1 MSWSHRILGSNPLSI
16 TYELGDYEQV
26 ILSTMSCFF
35 QLFVYERERAHECA
49 SMCAQVHGHS
59 CDWQR
64 KTLIGQHC
72 QSLSTLFF
80 KMETEA
86 QPTRLCWMAK
96 EPRGPAYFYLP
107 PRWAYKHKDWPQVLM
122 LAQQVLSSQPNTF
135 LSCNGHNTDL
145 RGHELTVSE
154 TMWKSNTAL
163 SMCMLRDAQ
172 KYCYCSDVS
181 APLKQC
187 TSGIMSLIDT

>member
-1 MSWSHRILGSNPLSI
+1 MHMEFGCR
-16 TYELGDYEQV
+16 EL
-26 ILSTMSCFF
+26 I
-35 QLFVYERERAHECA
+35 FVYERERAHECA

-122 LAQQVLSSQPNTF
+122 LAQQVLYPRSHLPGLLAMVFITVLCCF
-135 LSCNGHNTDL
+135 CKSCFPLFKILCLNPLTGH
-145 RGHELTVSE
+145 
-154 TMWKSNTAL
+154 W
-163 SMCMLRDAQ
+163 
-172 KYCYCSDVS
+172 Y
-181 APLKQC
+181 
-187 TSGIMSLIDT
+187 